1 MADEWQAIFAGK
13 CANVPEGIGKQK
25 NGDSKH
31 DTELEVKIRKSIAAT
46 PDLRDKEDLSV
57 VHEAGEVLEFELDR
71 AHDVVERGLAEY
83 SDPIG

>member
-1 MADEWQAIFAGK
+1 MRGTASAQVTNTTKIKKNMAEK
-13 CANVPEGIGKQK
+13 KTV
-25 NGDSKH
+25 S
-31 DTELEVKIRKSIAAT
+31 VKVVAKF
-46 PDLRDKEDLSV
+46 RDKEDLSV